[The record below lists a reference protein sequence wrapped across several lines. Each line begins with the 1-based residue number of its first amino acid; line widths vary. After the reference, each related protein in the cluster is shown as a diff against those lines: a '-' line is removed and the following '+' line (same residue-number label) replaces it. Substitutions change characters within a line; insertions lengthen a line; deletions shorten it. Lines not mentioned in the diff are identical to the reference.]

1 MKIRTDFVTNSS
13 SSSFILARKDG
24 LSEKQK
30 QAIIEY
36 VENEFF
42 GKRVLTPQSTEE
54 EIQEWLDDIYV
65 NDEDV
70 NRIRTALGEG
80 KAIYSDWISFEGVAW
95 YYANMFEKLWEKLEQ
110 ADEEAFVVIDGDL
123 SY

>member
-30 QAIIEY
+30 QAIIDY
-36 VENEFF
+36 VENEFL
-42 GKRVLTPQSTEE
+42 GEKVLTPQSTEE

-65 NDEDV
+65 SDEDI
-70 NRIRTALGEG
+70 NRIRKALEEG
-80 KAIYSDWISFEGVAW
+80 KTIYSDWVSFEGVSW
-95 YYANMFEKLWEKLEQ
+95 NYANLFEELWEKLEQ
-110 ADEEAFVVIDGDL
+110 TDKEAFVVIDGDL